1 MYPAAAAS
9 SVKSWSFVRRASYMS
24 SSFLLARLLDLLVYF
39 SWWNIELPPG
49 ICFHKTRERERE
61 RTVTFKLEITS
72 VVSAQS
78 LVLFAGDHL
87 VVY

>member
-1 MYPAAAAS
+1 
-9 SVKSWSFVRRASYMS
+9 MS
-24 SSFLLARLLDLLVYF
+24 SSFCLHACLFSWYTSHGGMLNCPLDLF
-39 SWWNIELPPG
+39 PQD
-49 ICFHKTRERERE
+49 ERERE